1 MKIASA
7 AKSQDWMR
15 TSCAHIVTSRR
26 ADWPA
31 TFDTWRVLKS
41 DVRIICTRFARDR
54 RSSHNREKRIV
65 KRLIPRYA
73 ISSKQRYR
81 EPRRELSTIPRPRS
95 KFARFPSIGESSA
108 FSTGVLR
115 CFLVPCWLSIRNH
128 FPPSYSQWSLNQRT
142 RWIIAIV

>member
-31 TFDTWRVLKS
+31 TFDIWRVSKS
-41 DVRIICTRFARDR
+41 DIWIIPTRFARNR
-54 RSSHNREKRIV
+54 HSSGDREKRIV
-65 KRLIPRYA
+65 KRSIPRYA
-73 ISSKQRYR
+73 ILSKQRYR

-95 KFARFPSIGESSA
+95 NLARFPSIGESPA
-108 FSTGVLR
+108 FPTGVLR
-115 CFLVPCWLSIRNH
+115 WRFPGPVLVFHPKPLSTEL
-128 FPPSYSQWSLNQRT
+128 FSTTSQST